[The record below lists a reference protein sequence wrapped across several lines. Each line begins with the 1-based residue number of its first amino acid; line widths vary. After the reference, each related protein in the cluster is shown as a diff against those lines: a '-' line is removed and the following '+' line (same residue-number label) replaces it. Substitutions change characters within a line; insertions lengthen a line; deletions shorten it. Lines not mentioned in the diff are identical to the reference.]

1 MGCVMFVLWHTL
13 LFFLLKKLLY
23 TKLDRC
29 RFEEV
34 GHWVSDIGLLDS
46 GHPKPGVLGLKNQ
59 DAFKKCI
66 VFEEK
71 KANALL
77 FRDNCL
83 FLRCASEHGDA
94 VHILISVL

>member
-1 MGCVMFVLWHTL
+1 MFVLWHTL

-23 TKLDRC
+23 TELDRC

-71 KANALL
+71 K
-77 FRDNCL
+77 
-83 FLRCASEHGDA
+83 LR
-94 VHILISVL
+94 VVINVLTNLKRFHRPVSSSLSI

>member
-1 MGCVMFVLWHTL
+1 MCHVCIVAHPSFLSIEKTL
-13 LFFLLKKLLY
+13 IYKI
-23 TKLDRC
+23 DRC

-34 GHWVSDIGLLDS
+34 GHWMSDIGLLDS

-59 DAFKKCI
+59 DAFKRCI

-71 KANALL
+71 NANALL

>member
-1 MGCVMFVLWHTL
+1 MCHVCIVAHPS
-13 LFFLLKKLLY
+13 FLSIEKLLY
-23 TKLDRC
+23 TELDRC

-71 KANALL
+71 NANVYFCVVQVSMAM
-77 FRDNCL
+77 
-83 FLRCASEHGDA
+83 RCTY
-94 VHILISVL
+94 